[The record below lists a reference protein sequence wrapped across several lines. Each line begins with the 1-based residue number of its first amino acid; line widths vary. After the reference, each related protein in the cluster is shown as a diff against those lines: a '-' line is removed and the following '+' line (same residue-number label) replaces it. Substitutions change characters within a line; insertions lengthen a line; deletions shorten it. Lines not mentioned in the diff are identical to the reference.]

1 MISLVNV
8 NKYYQNDE
16 ESLHVL
22 KNINLAIAPGEM
34 IAIMGPSG
42 SGKSTLI
49 NLLGFIDKQFEG
61 QYLFEGEA
69 LLTSSDEILS
79 KIRNQTVGFVFQN
92 FSLIENNTVFENVE
106 LPLLYN
112 GYKFH
117 QTEEKVRAVL
127 KKVGLSD
134 KADKHLKQLSG
145 GQQQRVAIARALINQ
160 PKFLIADEPTGAL
173 DSHTSEEIMKLFV
186 DLNTQD
192 QVTIILVTHNP
203 DMVPYC
209 SRLISIRDGEIIED
223 KALRPWTYML
233 IGEPLLKQS

>member
-8 NKYYQNDE
+8 NKYYKNDE

-61 QYLFEGEA
+61 QYLFEGKT
-69 LLTSSDEILS
+69 LLTSSDETLS

-117 QTEEKVRAVL
+117 ETIEKEMAVL
-127 KKVGLSD
+127 KKVGLPD

-209 SRLISIRDGEIIED
+209 SRVISIRDGEIIED
-223 KALRPWTYML
+223 KALR
-233 IGEPLLKQS
+233 Q

>member
-61 QYLFEGEA
+61 QYLFEGKT

-223 KALRPWTYML
+223 KALR
-233 IGEPLLKQS
+233 Q

>member
-8 NKYYQNDE
+8 NKYYKNDE

-61 QYLFEGEA
+61 KYLFEGKA

-79 KIRNQTVGFVFQN
+79 KIRNQSVGFVFQN

-117 QTEEKVRAVL
+117 QTEEKVMAVL

-223 KALRPWTYML
+223 KALRP
-233 IGEPLLKQS
+233 

>member
-8 NKYYQNDE
+8 NKYYKNDE

-61 QYLFEGEA
+61 QYLFEGKT
-69 LLTSSDEILS
+69 LLTSSDETLS

-117 QTEEKVRAVL
+117 QTEEKVMAVL
-127 KKVGLSD
+127 KKVGLAD

-209 SRLISIRDGEIIED
+209 SRLISFRDGEIIED
-223 KALRPWTYML
+223 KALRP
-233 IGEPLLKQS
+233 